1 MRASKALAAFGL
13 GTLLGVGVAAA
24 QTWTISAGKLVL
36 RSSSAVQVATF
47 EQR

>member
-1 MRASKALAAFGL
+1 MACASDALNSQETAFL
-13 GTLLGVGVAAA
+13 TALAAA